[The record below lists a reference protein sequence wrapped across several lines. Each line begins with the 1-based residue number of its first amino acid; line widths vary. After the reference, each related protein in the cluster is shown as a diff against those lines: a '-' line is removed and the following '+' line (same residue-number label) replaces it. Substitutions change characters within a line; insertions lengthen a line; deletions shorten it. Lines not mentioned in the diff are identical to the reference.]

1 MTSAAEQLAQN
12 FSWSTFSKARDLQQR
27 LLFTLGALIV
37 FRFGIFI
44 PLPGI
49 DVEVY
54 RAAYGGDDDSAFQAL
69 LQQINLFAGGAL
81 ENLSIFSLSIFP
93 YISASI
99 IMQLMRTV
107 IPEFERLQKEGE
119 SGRRKMNQYT
129 RYLTVMIALFQALGI
144 AVLLENFPGVDL
156 VMNGGFIFRIT
167 TMVTL
172 TGGTVFLMWLGEQI
186 TARGVGNGIS
196 LLIFAG
202 IVASMPSALWN
213 LLRSLREDA
222 SALQALGVMGILIVS
237 LAMVGLIVYVERA
250 QRKVPIQYPSRTAG
264 NKQFQGQ
271 TSFIPMKINAAGVI
285 PAIFASTIVTLPLL
299 GATFG
304 DSLAD
309 SANPI
314 TAAVGAG
321 MNWFAANFR
330 AGEWPYLLLLVAFVV
345 FFTFFYTAIVFNPED
360 TARNLKEYGGF
371 IPGVRPGKQ
380 TVAYL
385 DIILSRLTL
394 IGASYLAFVV
404 AVPELARVIVQSNS
418 TGLIVPIFLGGTSL
432 LIMVTVS
439 IDFVS
444 QVQTQL
450 MAAQYE
456 TLLKRN
462 QQAGRTKRRD
472 TKSSRR
478 SRRIKQDK

>member
-1 MTSAAEQLAQN
+1 MRSTALPTAVTMT
-12 FSWSTFSKARDLQQR
+12 R
-27 LLFTLGALIV
+27 V
-37 FRFGIFI
+37 
-44 PLPGI
+44 
-49 DVEVY
+49 
-54 RAAYGGDDDSAFQAL
+54 QAL

-172 TGGTVFLMWLGEQI
+172 TGGTVFLMWLVEQI

-237 LAMVGLIVYVERA
+237 LAMVVLIVYVERA
-250 QRKVPIQYPSRTAG
+250 AQSADPVP
-264 NKQFQGQ
+264 
-271 TSFIPMKINAAGVI
+271 AA
-285 PAIFASTIVTLPLL
+285 
-299 GATFG
+299 
-304 DSLAD
+304 
-309 SANPI
+309 
-314 TAAVGAG
+314 
-321 MNWFAANFR
+321 
-330 AGEWPYLLLLVAFVV
+330 
-345 FFTFFYTAIVFNPED
+345 
-360 TARNLKEYGGF
+360 
-371 IPGVRPGKQ
+371 RPG
-380 TVAYL
+380 TSSSRARPP
-385 DIILSRLTL
+385 LSR
-394 IGASYLAFVV
+394 
-404 AVPELARVIVQSNS
+404 
-418 TGLIVPIFLGGTSL
+418 
-432 LIMVTVS
+432 
-439 IDFVS
+439 
-444 QVQTQL
+444 
-450 MAAQYE
+450 
-456 TLLKRN
+456 
-462 QQAGRTKRRD
+462 
-472 TKSSRR
+472 
-478 SRRIKQDK
+478 

>member
-196 LLIFAG
+196 LIIFAG
-202 IVASMPSALWN
+202 IVANLPTAFAQTLELGRTGALSALFIIGF
-213 LLRSLREDA
+213 LA
-222 SALQALGVMGILIVS
+222 FALAVVAFIVFF
-237 LAMVGLIVYVERA
+237 ERA
-250 QRKVPIQYPSRTAG
+250 QRRIIVQYPKRQVG
-264 NKQFQGQ
+264 NRMFGGESSHIPLKLN
-271 TSFIPMKINAAGVI
+271 TSGVI
-285 PAIFASTIVTLPLL
+285 PIIFATSILL
-299 GATFG
+299 TPV
-304 DSLAD
+304 SLAGFSEG
-309 SANPI
+309 SASGTIGLIMAWIGRGTPLFF
-314 TAAVGAG
+314 VL
-321 MNWFAANFR
+321 FAA
-330 AGEWPYLLLLVAFVV
+330 LII
-345 FFTFFYTAIVFNPED
+345 FFSFFYTAIVFNPQE
-360 TARNLKEYGGF
+360 TAENLKKNGGF
-371 IPGVRPGKQ
+371 VPGIRPGKN
-380 TVAYL
+380 TAEFFDYVL
-385 DIILSRLTL
+385 TRLTVVGTL
-394 IGASYLAFVV
+394 YLV
-404 AVPELARVIVQSNS
+404 AVALLPEI
-418 TGLIVPIFLGGTSL
+418 LITRFAVPFFFGGTSL
-432 LIMVTVS
+432 LIVVVVSLDTVAQIQS
-439 IDFVS
+439 H
-444 QVQTQL
+444 L
-450 MAAQYE
+450 LAHQYE
-456 TLLKRN
+456 GLIRKAKLK
-462 QQAGRTKRRD
+462 GRRG
-472 TKSSRR
+472 
-478 SRRIKQDK
+478 

>member
-237 LAMVGLIVYVERA
+237 LAMVVLIVYVERA
-250 QRKVPIQYPSRTAG
+250 QRKVPIQYPS
-264 NKQFQGQ
+264 
-271 TSFIPMKINAAGVI
+271 P
-285 PAIFASTIVTLPLL
+285 
-299 GATFG
+299 
-304 DSLAD
+304 
-309 SANPI
+309 
-314 TAAVGAG
+314 
-321 MNWFAANFR
+321 
-330 AGEWPYLLLLVAFVV
+330 
-345 FFTFFYTAIVFNPED
+345 
-360 TARNLKEYGGF
+360 
-371 IPGVRPGKQ
+371 RPG
-380 TVAYL
+380 
-385 DIILSRLTL
+385 
-394 IGASYLAFVV
+394 
-404 AVPELARVIVQSNS
+404 
-418 TGLIVPIFLGGTSL
+418 TS
-432 LIMVTVS
+432 
-439 IDFVS
+439 
-444 QVQTQL
+444 
-450 MAAQYE
+450 
-456 TLLKRN
+456 
-462 QQAGRTKRRD
+462 
-472 TKSSRR
+472 SSRARPR
-478 SRRIKQDK
+478 SSR

>member
-12 FSWSTFSKARDLQQR
+12 FSWGTFSKARELHQR
-27 LLFTLGALIV
+27 LLFTLGALVV

-49 DVEVY
+49 DLEVY
-54 RAAYGGDDDSAFQAL
+54 QAAFGGGEESAFQAL
-69 LQQINLFAGGAL
+69 IQQINLFAGGAL

-99 IMQLMRTV
+99 ITQLMRTV
-107 IPEFERLQKEGE
+107 VPEFERLQREGE
-119 SGRRKMNQYT
+119 AGRRKMNQYT
-129 RYLTVMIALFQALGI
+129 RYLTVFIALFQALGI
-144 AVLLENFPGVDL
+144 AMLLENFPGVDL
-156 VMNGGFIFRIT
+156 VMNGGFIFRVT

-172 TGGTVFLMWLGEQI
+172 TGGTVFLMWMGEQI

-202 IVASMPSALWN
+202 IVASMPDAVGD
-213 LLRSLREDA
+213 LLYGMRQNA
-222 SALQALGVMGILIVS
+222 SAILALAVMLILIIS
-237 LAMVGLIVYVERA
+237 LAMVVLIVYVERA
-250 QRKVPIQYPSRTAG
+250 QRKVTIQYPSRTAG

-304 DSLAD
+304 DGL
-309 SANPI
+309 SASSNPV
-314 TAAVGAG
+314 TAGIGAG
-321 MNWFAANFR
+321 MIWFATNFR
-330 AGEWPYLLLLVAFVV
+330 GGEWPYLFLLVGFVV

-360 TARNLKEYGGF
+360 NAKNLKEYGGF

-385 DIILSRLTL
+385 DIILSRLTV

-404 AVPELARVIVQSNS
+404 AVPEAARVIVQANS
-418 TGLIVPIFLGGTSL
+418 SGLIVPIFLGGTSV

-444 QVQTQL
+444 QIQTHL
-450 MAAQYE
+450 MAQQYE
-456 TLLKRN
+456 SLLKRS
-462 QQAGRTKRRD
+462 QQAGKAKRRD

-478 SRRIKQDK
+478 TRRIK